1 MAYVIVTTNIFTTHW
16 FSDDNDLRFNG
27 ADTLYLCICNAI
39 TERQVRETAQAG
51 ARSVDDLTAQL
62 GVGAGCGRC
71 RECAAEL
78 LNRLDEKTIPIELAP
93 SLP

>member
-1 MAYVIVTTNIFTTHW
+1 
-16 FSDDNDLRFNG
+16 
-27 ADTLYLCICNAI
+27 LYLCICNAI

-51 ARSVDDLTAQL
+51 ARSVDDLTVAL

-78 LNRLDEKTIPIELAP
+78 LSKLEKKVIPIQLAP
-93 SLP
+93 SMSS